1 MIGNVPFLAVNI
13 CCLASFTL
21 IFVALISSRI
31 TRPIRSFLVLMV
43 GFMIW
48 EGGAVLMRFRVV
60 PGVPFWYHVSVMALF
75 SLCFLIYLFLCEFL
89 SVKGS
94 FLKTIFG
101 VTNVILLV
109 FTALDVFLDPP
120 SVINDGGKIL
130 FSYTIKWQVA
140 FPFAYFICIVIA
152 TAVIFKDHLKRH
164 GLHTPGLM
172 AMLLGTVSVILGN
185 LLQILPGNTFPW
197 DAVSGIVF
205 AALLMYALYQKHMFR
220 LTLNVSRRLVQFLI
234 SAILVAWVIVIYDA
248 ADAWFQKVTHF
259 SEKTVQAIILFLF
272 AAMIAMA
279 ILLVGKIIDV
289 LYTRERK
296 MGAILKE
303 FSDEASLHMDAQGI
317 LESMMDIIRRETAA
331 EQVILCLPD
340 ASGTFVPRAFSGKLR
355 AFEFAI
361 RKDCPLITYLNQQ
374 EKVLTIRDFYAS
386 AYSIAMRDDE
396 RDLIRQLKLDCV
408 IPMKKESR
416 TIGLALLLSE
426 NGSHVSHS
434 DIDFISALASV
445 GSIAVDNSVMY
456 EKIFRE
462 ARIDSLTG
470 AWNYTHFSEKL
481 NELYAEYGD
490 SALALTLVDLD
501 DLKLYNQIYGR
512 KEGDIALIKAAEI
525 IKKCAGK
532 SDLVFRTDGKTF
544 AILQPGVDGRTAFRK
559 ANEISKKIHEMNDYT
574 DGRLK
579 PLSSSIGICVS
590 PYTAN
595 NPQELLDNADFAV
608 FSSVNKGKGS
618 VTLYRY
624 QDAYT
629 GGYAERAGQIIE
641 RVLNHADS
649 ELKKTLT
656 MVYSLT
662 AAIDA
667 KDHYTCSHS
676 QSVARYASILA
687 LRAGLNEDQ
696 VAMTYEA
703 GLLHDLGKISIP
715 EVILNKAGKLTD
727 EEYDIIKTHVDNS
740 IEMIRY
746 LPYMEYLVPFVVG
759 HHERWDGKGYPRGL
773 KGEENPIQ
781 GRILAVV
788 DAFDAMT
795 SDRPYRKGMPV
806 EEAVRRLRESAGT
819 QFDSVL
825 VDFFVELIDQGEI
838 KLTSQNP
845 SFGMVNVF

>member
-21 IFVALISSRI
+21 IFVALIASR
-31 TRPIRSFLVLMV
+31 TTKPIRAFLVLMF

-48 EGGAVLMRFRVV
+48 EGGAVLMRLQVF

-75 SLCFLIYLFLCEFL
+75 CLCFLIYIFLCIFMG
-89 SVKGS
+89 VKGS
-94 FLKTIFG
+94 FLKIVFG
-101 VTNVILLV
+101 VTNIIILV
-109 FTALDVFLDPP
+109 FTALDFFLDPP
-120 SVINDGGKIL
+120 SVINENGKTL
-130 FSYTIKWQVA
+130 FAYTIKWQVI
-140 FPFAYFICIVIA
+140 FPFAYFICIVAA
-152 TAVIFKDHLKRH
+152 TFMMFRDHMKRH
-164 GLHTPGLM
+164 GVHTPGLM
-172 AMLLGTVSVILGN
+172 ALLGGTISVVLGN

-197 DAVSGIVF
+197 DAVSGIIF
-205 AALLMYALYQKHMFR
+205 AGLLMYALYQKHMFR
-220 LTLNVSRRLVQFLI
+220 LTLNVSRRLVQFMI
-234 SAILVAWVIVIYDA
+234 SCILVVWVVVVYEPVSIWLKNI
-248 ADAWFQKVTHF
+248 TNF
-259 SEKTVQAIILFLF
+259 SDGAVQGILLILF
-272 AAMIAMA
+272 AAMIALA

-303 FSDEASLHMDAQGI
+303 FSDDASKDMDTEKI
-317 LESMMDIIRRETAA
+317 LENMLGIIRRETTVDR
-331 EQVILCLPD
+331 VILCLPD
-340 ASGTFVPRAFSGKLR
+340 ASGTFIPRASSWKLMPKD
-355 AFEFAI
+355 FII

-374 EKVLTIRDFYAS
+374 EKVLTIRDFFASTYA
-386 AYSIAMRDDE
+386 IAMRDDE
-396 RDLIRQLKLDCV
+396 RRLIRDLDLDCV
-408 IPMKKESR
+408 IPMKKELR
-416 TIGLALLLSE
+416 TVGLALVLSE
-426 NGSHVSHS
+426 NGNHVSHA

-445 GSIAVDNSVMY
+445 GSIAVDNSIMY

-470 AWNYTHFSEKL
+470 VWNYTHF
-481 NELYAEYGD
+481 NEQINVLYEQYGD
-490 SALALTLVDLD
+490 KALALTLINLD
-501 DLKLYNQIYGR
+501 DLKLYNQVYGR
-512 KEGDIALIKAAEI
+512 KEGDIALVKTADILR
-525 IKKCAGK
+525 KCVGK
-532 SDLVFRTDGKTF
+532 EDLVFRTDGISF
-544 AILQPGVDGRTAFRK
+544 AVLQPGCDGRTAFRT
-559 ANEISKKIHEMNDYT
+559 ANEISRRIHEMNDYAE
-574 DGRLK
+574 GRLK
-579 PLSSSIGICVS
+579 PLSASIGICVS
-590 PYTAN
+590 PHTAN
-595 NPQELLDNADFAV
+595 SSKELIDNADFAV

-618 VTLYRY
+618 VTLYHY
-624 QDAYT
+624 QDAYS
-629 GGYAERAGQIIE
+629 GGYAEKAGQIIE
-641 RVLNHADS
+641 RVLNHGDS

-687 LRAGLNEDQ
+687 LRAGLNEEQ

-715 EVILNKAGKLTD
+715 EAILNKAGKLTD

-746 LPYMEYLVPFVVG
+746 LPHTEYLVPFVVG

-795 SDRPYRKGMPV
+795 SDRPYRKGMPI
-806 EEAVRRLRESAGT
+806 EEAVRRLKESAGT
-819 QFDSVL
+819 QFDKVL
-825 VDFFVELIDQGEI
+825 VELFSELVDQNEI
-838 KLTSQNP
+838 HLTSQN
-845 SFGMVNVF
+845 SNFGMVNVF